1 MSDLSSPIRDKHGR
15 LKDKPPVKEATLK
28 RREYQ
33 KRWYQENKERLD
45 KTNKQWKEKNKDRR
59 YWHEAKRRYGVSF
72 EEYKELMARE
82 ECDLWGSKIKTKN
95 NNKYAKTKHKQNA
108 IDHCHKTEHEQAII
122 KIRGVLCHQCNKG
135 LGNFN
140 DDIELLEKAIQ
151 YLRRNI
157 WH

>member
-15 LKDKPPVKEATLK
+15 LKDKPPVKEETLR
-28 RREYQ
+28 RREQQRIWYQ
-33 KRWYQENKERLD
+33 KNKERLD
-45 KTNKQWKEKNKDRR
+45 KKSKEWKEKNRDRR
-59 YWHEAKRRYGVSF
+59 LWHEAKRRYGVSF

-82 ECDLWGSKIKTKN
+82 VCDLCGTKIKTKN
-95 NNKYAKTKHKQNA
+95 NNKNAKAKHKQNA
-108 IDHCHKTEHEQAII
+108 IDHCHKTEHEQGII

-140 DDIELLEKAIQ
+140 DDTELLEKAIQ

-157 WH
+157 

>member
-1 MSDLSSPIRDKHGR
+1 MPDLSSPIRDKHGR
-15 LKDKPPVKEATLK
+15 LKNKPPIKEETLR
-28 RREYQ
+28 RREQ
-33 KRWYQENKERLD
+33 HRIWYQENKERLD
-45 KTNKQWKEKNKDRR
+45 KKSKEWKEKNRDRR
-59 YWHEAKRRYGVSF
+59 LWHEAKRRYGVSF

-82 ECDLWGSKIKTKN
+82 ECDLCGTKIKTKN
-95 NNKYAKTKHKQNA
+95 NNKNAKAKHKQNA
-108 IDHCHKTEHEQAII
+108 IDHCHKTEHEQGII

-157 WH
+157 

>member
-1 MSDLSSPIRDKHGR
+1 MPDLSSPIRDKHGR
-15 LKDKPPVKEATLK
+15 LKNKLPIKEETLR
-28 RREYQ
+28 RREQ
-33 KRWYQENKERLD
+33 HRIWYQENKERLD
-45 KTNKQWKEKNKDRR
+45 KKSKEWKEKNRDRR
-59 YWHEAKRRYGVSF
+59 LWHEAKRRYGVSF

-82 ECDLWGSKIKTKN
+82 ECDLCGTKIKTKN
-95 NNKYAKTKHKQNA
+95 NNKNAKAKHKQNA
-108 IDHCHKTEHEQAII
+108 IDHCHKTEHEQGII

-157 WH
+157 